1 MAFSYSD
8 KNFTVIGNLCFVHI
22 QLDGTKT
29 IFDIP
34 PAISDRILFGGIA
47 CDYTYYTFNTTTS
60 SRAIANL
67 TPNTGFAKIKHG
79 KIICSEA
86 GDNFSFGY
94 LSFYFPIDSN
104 K

>member
-22 QLDGTKT
+22 ALDGIET

-34 PAISDRILFGGIA
+34 PAISDRILFEDIV
-47 CDYTYYTFNTTTS
+47 CDYTYYTSNSTGGHGHS
-60 SRAIANL
+60 
-67 TPNTGFAKIKHG
+67 TPNTGFAKIRDG
-79 KIICSEA
+79 KIICSDV
-86 GDNFSFGY
+86 GDSFLYGY
-94 LSFYFPIDSN
+94 LSFFFPIDSN

>member
-22 QLDGTKT
+22 YVRD
-29 IFDIP
+29 IVADYDIP
-34 PAISDRILFGGIA
+34 PAISDRMLYDDFTIIYYKSNIENVDTA
-47 CDYTYYTFNTTTS
+47 TTYSTDKPLGLADIHS
-60 SRAIANL
+60 
-67 TPNTGFAKIKHG
+67 AKIHCQG
-79 KIICSEA
+79 PE
-86 GDNFSFGY
+86 NGY

>member
-22 QLDGTKT
+22 IIDKHTPR
-29 IFDIP
+29 IINIP
-34 PAISDRILFGGIA
+34 PAISDRILFDDVV
-47 CDYTYYTFNTTTS
+47 CDYTYFTENS
-60 SRAIANL
+60 SGGGLGNL
-67 TPNTGFAKIKHG
+67 TPNTGFSEMKKG
-79 KIICSEA
+79 KIIFYNV
-86 GDNFSFGY
+86 GNDFLFGY

>member
-8 KNFTVIGNLCFVHI
+8 NNFTVVGNLCFVHI
-22 QLDGTKT
+22 DLNGQKT

-34 PAISDRILFGGIA
+34 PAIADRILSGKFIFIYP
-47 CDYTYYTFNTTTS
+47 YTNRNDSGAMTRN
-60 SRAIANL
+60 I
-67 TPNTGFAKIKHG
+67 GFAIISSN
-79 KIICSEA
+79 KIICSDA
-86 GDNFSFGY
+86 GDGY

>member
-22 QLDGTKT
+22 QLDGTET

-34 PAISDRILFGGIA
+34 PAIVDRMLFNKIIFN
-47 CDYTYYTFNTTTS
+47 YTYYTENS
-60 SRAIANL
+60 SGRLGQL
-67 TPNTGFAKIKHG
+67 TPNTGFAQIYLG
-79 KIICSEA
+79 KIMLTGEGA
-86 GDNFSFGY
+86 GY
-94 LSFYFPIDSN
+94 LYCYFPIDSN

>member
-22 QLDGTKT
+22 ILDGTKVT
-29 IFDIP
+29 CEIP
-34 PAISDRILFGGIA
+34 PAICDRMLVNNFSCIYLYRIGSKDIGSR
-47 CDYTYYTFNTTTS
+47 S
-60 SRAIANL
+60 STPNVGFAEIAN
-67 TPNTGFAKIKHG
+67 G
-79 KIICSEA
+79 KIFYPDK
-86 GDNFSFGY
+86 GVGY